1 MNQILKRQTSRFH
14 YGSKVPAVTEKRN
27 CNFSCCVIF
36 SFLCSILLAIVCF
49 FSFFSLIVL
58 SVLLIITLWYLQT
71 FFVITILHY
80 TNDPNFTLPVTS
92 MIPILHYINDTN
104 FTLHQWSQ
112 FYITSMIPILH
123 YINDSNFT
131 LHQWSQF
138 YITSMIPILHYIND
152 PNFTLHQWSQFY
164 ITSMIPILHYI
175 IDPNFTLHQWTQFYI
190 TSMIPILHYIN
201 DPNCTLHQWSQFYI
215 TSMILISSNN
225 VSFYIRSKWT
235 LRLPLCLTSLAVISW
250 WSALLAGKNHSNHWR
265 LQGTSHNRCKFS
277 HHTNN
282 PSNMQIKW
290 KKKNNTTFSEQ
301 FQN

>member
-1 MNQILKRQTSRFH
+1 
-14 YGSKVPAVTEKRN
+14 
-27 CNFSCCVIF
+27 
-36 SFLCSILLAIVCF
+36 
-49 FSFFSLIVL
+49 L

-123 YINDSNFT
+123 YI
-131 LHQWSQF
+131 
-138 YITSMIPILHYIND
+138 
-152 PNFTLHQWSQFY
+152 
-164 ITSMIPILHYI
+164 
-175 IDPNFTLHQWTQFYI
+175 IDPNFTLHQWTQLYITSMIPIFI

-215 TSMILISSNN
+215 TSMILISRNN
-225 VSFYIRSKWT
+225 VSFYIRSTWT

-277 HHTNN
+277 HHTIN